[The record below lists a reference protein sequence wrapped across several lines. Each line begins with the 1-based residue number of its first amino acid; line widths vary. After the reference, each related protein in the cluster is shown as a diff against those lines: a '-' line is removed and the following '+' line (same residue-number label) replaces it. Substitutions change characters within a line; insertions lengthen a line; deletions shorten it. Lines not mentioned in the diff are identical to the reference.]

1 MKGGGLEIG
10 LKIWILHR
18 EGAIQ
23 GLPRSEKS
31 IKGKEKERMKRNWFM
46 KLGMVAL
53 MTVALAAM
61 ASSAFSQ
68 QKALPLVRA
77 SHQPC
82 MHALPTI
89 LATNFNWWD
98 QIGIRVSFHYF
109 VSGMPQVE
117 AGQAGEWD
125 VGAIGTVPCLF
136 AGIKYKQPL
145 IAISND
151 ESVTNNLMVRPDAFN
166 TWLKDPKKDLKGKT
180 FLVSTISTG
189 HYAVVAYLKKIGLKE
204 SDVKIVHMEQSA
216 ILSAFLSGQGDVAQT
231 WAPFNYMMEEK
242 GMKVLSH
249 GKDAGVVIPGGV
261 VATKKF
267 ADEKPELVAKWLEG
281 YMRGL
286 DFMIDN
292 PRESAKH
299 LGKYYREKCGI
310 NLSDE
315 VCLKEFE
322 LRPLFRTKQ
331 QIKMFERKG
340 GKMSTVDKW
349 MDDLAQY
356 FVEVKKIDKKPDPKS
371 YITDKFLYMV
381 DKKAKK

>member
-1 MKGGGLEIG
+1 MKGKAVKIG
-10 LKIWILHR
+10 IILLVVIV
-18 EGAIQ
+18 GA
-23 GLPRSEKS
+23 GFS
-31 IKGKEKERMKRNWFM
+31 
-46 KLGMVAL
+46 
-53 MTVALAAM
+53 TVV
-61 ASSAFSQ
+61 FSQ
-68 QKALPLVRA
+68 TKDLPLVRA

-89 LATNFNWWD
+89 LATNFGWWD
-98 QIGIRVSFHYF
+98 EIGIKVSFHYF

-151 ESVTNNLMVRPDAFN
+151 ESVTNNLMVRPDAFT
-166 TWLKDPKKDLKGKT
+166 TWLKDPKKNLKGRT

-189 HYAVVAYLKKIGLKE
+189 HYAVVAYLKKIGLSE
-204 SDVKIVHMEQSA
+204 NDVKIVHMEQSA

-267 ADEKPELVAKWLEG
+267 SDEKPELVAKWLEG
-281 YMRGL
+281 YMRGI

-292 PRESAKH
+292 PREAAKH

-331 QIKMFERKG
+331 QIKMYERKG

-356 FVEVKKIDKKPDPKS
+356 FVEVKKIDQKPDPKT
-371 YITDKFLYMV
+371 YINDKFLRMV

>member
-1 MKGGGLEIG
+1 MKDKIFKIG
-10 LKIWILHR
+10 IILLGVVV
-18 EGAIQ
+18 GATFT
-23 GLPRSEKS
+23 S
-31 IKGKEKERMKRNWFM
+31 
-46 KLGMVAL
+46 A
-53 MTVALAAM
+53 
-61 ASSAFSQ
+61 AFSQ
-68 QKALPLVRA
+68 TKELPLVRA

-89 LATNFNWWD
+89 LATNFGWWD
-98 QIGIRVSFHYF
+98 EIGIKVTFHYF

-117 AGQAGEWD
+117 AGAAGEWD

-166 TWLKDPKKDLKGKT
+166 TWLKEPKRDLKGKT

-189 HYAVVAYLKKIGLKE
+189 HYAVVAYLKKIGLNE
-204 SDVKIVHMEQSA
+204 NDVKIVHMEQSA

-331 QIKMFERKG
+331 QIKMYERKG
-340 GKMSTVDKW
+340 GKMSVVDKW

-356 FVEVKKIDKKPDPKS
+356 FVEVKKIDQKPDPKS
-371 YITDKFLYMV
+371 YINDKFLKMV
-381 DKKAKK
+381 DQKAKK